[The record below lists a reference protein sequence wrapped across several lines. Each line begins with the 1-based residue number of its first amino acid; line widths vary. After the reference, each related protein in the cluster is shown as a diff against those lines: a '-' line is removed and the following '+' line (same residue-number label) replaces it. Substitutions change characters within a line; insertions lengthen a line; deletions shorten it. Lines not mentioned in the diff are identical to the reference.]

1 METDLTIGLAPD
13 KADWQSSAQ
22 FTARRLAA
30 NAAVEAGPQDMQ
42 LGFAHGALEPEQKA
56 IVEKGGMIDAV
67 GVADQR
73 IGEAAQLDE
82 AMPIG
87 VVARQARDLEP
98 EHEADVGERDFG
110 GQPGEPR
117 SRDKAGAGEPEVL
130 IDDDDA
136 IGGPAEFTGFGG
148 KRILSIGRLAIVLD
162 LGGAGLAQVDDRLT
176 REMAG
181 RDLGALI
188 HRFPPSSIWP
198 RAYGR

>member
-1 METDLTIGLAPD
+1 MANLVYTFLGFAPD
-13 KADWQSSAQ
+13 KADRQSSAQ
-22 FTARRLAA
+22 FAARRLVA
-30 NAAVEAGPQDMQ
+30 NAAVEAGSQDIQ
-42 LGFAHGALEPEQKA
+42 LGFAHGALEPEEEA

-67 GVADQR
+67 GVPDQR

-117 SRDKAGAGEPEVL
+117 SRDKAGAGEPEIL

-136 IGGPAEFTGFGG
+136 IGGPAELPGLGRE
-148 KRILSIGRLAIVLD
+148 RILSIGRLAIVLD
-162 LGGAGLAQVDDRLT
+162 LCGGGLAQVDDRLT
-176 REMAG
+176 RKMVG
-181 RDLGALI
+181 RDLGV
-188 HRFPPSSIWP
+188 SIS
-198 RAYGR
+198 AEI

>member
-1 METDLTIGLAPD
+1 VEADLAIGFAPD
-13 KADWQSSAQ
+13 KADRQSSAQ
-22 FTARRLAA
+22 FTAHRLVA
-30 NAAVEAGPQDMQ
+30 NAAVEAGPQHMQ
-42 LGFAHGALEPEQKA
+42 LGFAHRALEPEQEA
-56 IVEKGGMIDAV
+56 IVEEGGMIDAV
-67 GVADQR
+67 SIADQR

-98 EHEADVGERDFG
+98 QHEADVGERDLG
-110 GQPGEPR
+110 SEPGEAR
-117 SRDKAGAGEPEVL
+117 SRDKAGAGESEVL

-136 IGGPAEFTGFGG
+136 IGGPTEFAGLGG

-188 HRFPPSSIWP
+188 HRFPPSSIW
-198 RAYGR
+198 ATACGR